1 MQTSEKFYNSQLQAI
16 ENFYST
22 LQDAE
27 PSDVTITDAIITWF
41 TAGYAEKFRED
52 YLSDE
57 TAFPQ
62 N

>member
-22 LQDAE
+22 LQESE
-27 PSDVTITDAIITWF
+27 PADVTITDAIITWF
-41 TAGYAEKFRED
+41 TSGYAEQFRED

-57 TAFPQ
+57 AAFTQ